1 MPIPV
6 RCMNCGNVLADIW
19 RYYER
24 RTKELRGGQ
33 PATLLILDETK
44 LQKTPEGDVL
54 NELGL
59 HRYCCRKELL
69 TYRETYQR
77 GNGAVH
83 SINYGFIRLLFIIRI
98 CHAKT
103 VTIHA
108 WRLVHVNVC
117 TGGMATL
124 LNVPL

>member
-1 MPIPV
+1 LINIPGSKTYMPIPV

-33 PATLLILDETK
+33 PASLLILDETK
-44 LQKTPEGDVL
+44 LHKTPEGDVL

-69 TYRETYQR
+69 TYRETY
-77 GNGAVH
+77 
-83 SINYGFIRLLFIIRI
+83 
-98 CHAKT
+98 
-103 VTIHA
+103 
-108 WRLVHVNVC
+108 
-117 TGGMATL
+117 
-124 LNVPL
+124 

>member
-6 RCMNCGNVLADIW
+6 RCMNCGNVLADLW

-44 LQKTPEGDVL
+44 LPTTPEGQGL

-69 TYRETYQR
+69 TYRETY
-77 GNGAVH
+77 
-83 SINYGFIRLLFIIRI
+83 
-98 CHAKT
+98 
-103 VTIHA
+103 
-108 WRLVHVNVC
+108 
-117 TGGMATL
+117 
-124 LNVPL
+124 

>member
-33 PATLLILDETK
+33 AASLLILDETK

-77 GNGAVH
+77 GNGVVH
-83 SINYGFIRLLFIIRI
+83 SINFGFIRLLHTTGI
-98 CHAKT
+98 CHAKD

-108 WRLVHVNVC
+108 WCSVHHIVC
-117 TGGMATL
+117 TWGLATL
-124 LNVPL
+124 HDVSI